1 MLDPTWQCLTK
12 DRYMIGIDL
21 GETIRYDA
29 DIVVI
34 FEAAVCMIAVSPRPS
49 GTVRHEPHANPR

>member
-1 MLDPTWQCLTK
+1 
-12 DRYMIGIDL
+12 MIGIDL